1 MTDPTRNM
9 VLISFGAAITTGL
22 TVLLASTAEALPSS
36 GKAGLIGLLGVI
48 LGLMLLAVF
57 RARFSALSPFAIY
70 LYSHIAI
77 FVLRPLYNATSQSGQ
92 NVFTLTDSGSPM
104 IYAGLIGAGGFFCAC
119 LGYALVARASAPAS
133 RPVAQGPHDLLNLRE
148 WHAADAARERAVVGL
163 TVLTFAVGAFLYSGY
178 ILHVGGLS
186 NFIALNSGR
195 SAQLTEALATSSGY
209 EISGLLMT
217 TGASL
222 LLLTIGLIRRRT
234 GLAATGSAFLV
245 IAEIP
250 QLMTGSRSMF
260 VPLAVAV
267 VIVITTTRPK
277 LITWFRAVVF
287 GIPAFVLLFVA
298 PRILR
303 SEVTASNT
311 VGDALRQSFSYEGIM
326 GGFFGSFDTAMIDAF
341 ALQINAQTS
350 GQLASAGGSTY
361 LAALGAFIP
370 RGLWPDKPL
379 AVDTV
384 LNQTLF
390 PETAAKNIG
399 FSFGIYSEPF
409 FNWGVL
415 GVALVMIT
423 FGLIL
428 GKTAL
433 ALRDSPSI
441 ATFVAMAMVSG
452 QMFTLVRGSISFDVQ
467 RLLIPLVPLLAIW
480 FISSLFTSSHARKF
494 SPATRAAQKVS
505 GPSA

>member
-1 MTDPTRNM
+1 MTERVRNT
-9 VLISFGAAITTGL
+9 VLISCGAAVTAAL
-22 TVLLASTAEALPSS
+22 TVLLASTAESLPSS
-36 GKAGLIGLLGVI
+36 GKAGLIGLLGVFV
-48 LGLMLLAVF
+48 GLMLLALF

-77 FVLRPLYNATSQSGQ
+77 FVLRPLYNATSQAGQ
-92 NVFTLTDSGSPM
+92 NVFTLTDSGWPM
-104 IYAGLIGAGGFFCAC
+104 IYAGLIGAGGFFSAC
-119 LGYALVARASAPAS
+119 LGYALVARGSAAPA
-133 RPVAQGPHDLLNLRE
+133 RRTARDTYEQLHARE
-148 WHAADAARERAVVGL
+148 WDGTDPARERAVIGL
-163 TVLTFAVGAFLYSGY
+163 TTLAFGVGVVLYSGY
-178 ILHVGGLS
+178 ISHVGGLS

-222 LLLTIGLIRRRT
+222 LLLTIGLVRRRT
-234 GLAATGSAFLV
+234 GLTVTGSAFLV

-267 VIVITTTRPK
+267 LIVVTTTRPN

-287 GIPAFVLLFVA
+287 GVPAFVLLFVA

-303 SEVTASNT
+303 SEVTATNT
-311 VGDALRQSFSYEGIM
+311 VSDALRQSFSYEGIM

-341 ALQINAQTS
+341 ALQIDAQTS
-350 GQLASAGGSTY
+350 GHLASAGGSTY

-370 RGLWPDKPL
+370 RSLWPGKPL

-390 PETAAKNIG
+390 PETAAKSIG

-415 GVALVMIT
+415 GVALVMLA

-428 GKTAL
+428 GKTGL
-433 ALRDSPSI
+433 ALRNSTSI
-441 ATFVAMAMVSG
+441 ATFVALAMVSG

-467 RLLIPLVPLLAIW
+467 RLLIPLVPLLIIW
-480 FISSLFTSSHARKF
+480 FISSLFTSDQPRKF
-494 SPATRAAQKVS
+494 SVAARAAQKVS
-505 GPSA
+505 GPSV